1 MGPRRDGRRGAAA
14 GRGAPDAGAPPVVGV
29 PPVAVRGA
37 RSREGTGLGVRRG
50 PARAPGPGTRIPEC
64 GSGTPSVHGAVHK
77 SAVILE
83 LLKKENVIRK
93 NVIRKSLT
101 QKCKSV
107 ALTINRPHGKPVV
120 DDPAVPELVSDVL
133 PAQSI
138 VKCQIQSQH
147 VAGM

>member
-1 MGPRRDGRRGAAA
+1 MVQHEHR
-14 GRGAPDAGAPPVVGV
+14 VQ
-29 PPVAVRGA
+29 
-37 RSREGTGLGVRRG
+37 G
-50 PARAPGPGTRIPEC
+50 PAYQSADLVPHLCI
-64 GSGTPSVHGAVHK
+64 AVHK

-107 ALTINRPHGKPVV
+107 ALDGRVALTVNRPHGKPAV